1 MDLGRAALSR
11 RVPRRDRRP
20 LRGGRAVAV
29 AAVPFVFL
37 GVFFAYPVVSVIAHG
52 LGSSGRV
59 DPLDVVRS
67 DELWRTVWFTLWQ
80 AAVSTVLT
88 LAAGLPAAWAVAR
101 HDFRGRALVRTLVV
115 VPFVMPTVVVGAA
128 LRAAFERFGLDEG
141 ALRLDHTVW
150 AILLAHVIFNVAVV
164 VRVVGGYWAVLD
176 QRQLDAARVLG
187 ASSRQVWREV
197 TLPHLAPAL
206 WSAASIVFLFCFTSF
221 GVILVV
227 GGPTSRTVETE
238 IWRFA
243 TQRTDFTT
251 AGVLAIVQ
259 LVFVVALVVAS
270 TRLERLAAVRTGMR
284 RAARP
289 PQPRTARQRT
299 TVAATV
305 LGTLTLLLMPL
316 AVLVERSL
324 SVGDGYGLAH
334 YRALVERQ
342 NRSGLLVPPLDAVR
356 NSLTIAVQAT
366 AIALVVGMLASLV
379 VVHGPRLLGRAL
391 DVGLMVPLGTSAVT
405 LGFGILVAL
414 DEPPLDL
421 RTSRLVVPV
430 AQAVVGI
437 PFVVRSVVPMLRAVD
452 HRLREAAA
460 VLGASPARVR
470 REIDLPIVGR
480 ALAAAG
486 GFAFAISLGEFGATS
501 FLARPDRPTVPV
513 AMFRLLG
520 QPGSSL
526 RGQAMALGVVLT
538 AITVLCV
545 AVIERSQR
553 GQRVGW

>member
-1 MDLGRAALSR
+1 L
-11 RVPRRDRRP
+11 
-20 LRGGRAVAV
+20 
-29 AAVPFVFL
+29 VFL
-37 GVFFAYPVVSVIAHG
+37 GVFFVYPVVSVIAEG
-52 LGSSGRV
+52 LDSSGRV

-67 DELWRTVWFTLWQ
+67 VETWRTVWFTLWQ

-101 HDFRGRALVRTLVV
+101 NDFRGRAFVRTLVV

-128 LRAAFERFGLDEG
+128 LRAAFERFGLDDG

-164 VRVVGGYWAVLD
+164 VRVVGGYWSVLD
-176 QRQLDAARVLG
+176 QRRLDAARVLG
-187 ASSRQVWREV
+187 ASRSQVWREV

-206 WSAASIVFLFCFTSF
+206 WSAATIVFLFCFTSF

-227 GGPTSRTVETE
+227 GGPTARTVETE

-270 TRLERLAAVRTGMR
+270 TRLERLASTRAGLR
-284 RAARP
+284 RAAP
-289 PQPRTARQRT
+289 PPRPRTLRQR
-299 TVAATV
+299 VAVATAV
-305 LGTLTLLLMPL
+305 LATLAVLLLPF

-324 SVGDGYGLAH
+324 SVGEGYGFAH
-334 YRALVERQ
+334 YRSLLERQ

-356 NSLTIAVQAT
+356 NSLAIAAEAT
-366 AIALVVGMLASLV
+366 VIALVVGTLASLV

-414 DEPPLDL
+414 DQPPLDL
-421 RTSRLVVPV
+421 RTSRVVVPV
-430 AQAVVGI
+430 AQAIVGI

-452 HRLREAAA
+452 DRLREAAA

-470 REIDLPIVGR
+470 RAIDLPVVGR

-486 GFAFAISLGEFGATS
+486 GFAFAVSLGEFGATS

-545 AVIERSQR
+545 AVIERAQR
-553 GQRVGW
+553 GRRVGW

>member
-1 MDLGRAALSR
+1 MDLGRPAL
-11 RVPRRDRRP
+11 RRDRPP
-20 LRGGRAVAV
+20 LSGGRAAAA
-29 AAVPFVFL
+29 AAVPLVFL
-37 GVFFAYPVVSVIAHG
+37 GVFFAYPVASVIAQG

-67 DELWRTVWFTLWQ
+67 GELWRTVWFTLWQ
-80 AAVSTVLT
+80 AAVSTALT
-88 LAAGLPAAWAVAR
+88 ILAGLPAAWAVAR
-101 HDFRGRALVRTLVV
+101 NDFRGRSLVRTLVV

-128 LRAAFERFGLDEG
+128 LRAAFERFGLDDG

-164 VRVVGGYWAVLD
+164 VRVVGGFWAVLD
-176 QRQLDAARVLG
+176 QRQVDAARVLG
-187 ASSRQVWREV
+187 ASRAQVWREV
-197 TLPHLAPAL
+197 TLPYLAPAL

-227 GGPTSRTVETE
+227 GGPASRTVETE
-238 IWRFA
+238 IWRYA

-251 AGVLAIVQ
+251 AGVLAVVQ
-259 LVFVVALVVAS
+259 LLFVVALVVAS
-270 TRLERLAAVRTGMR
+270 TRLERRTAARTGIR
-284 RAARP
+284 RAAPAPR
-289 PQPRTARQRT
+289 PRTTRRRVLVGT
-299 TVAATV
+299 TV
-305 LGTLTLLLMPL
+305 LGTLTLLLLPL

-334 YRALVERQ
+334 YRALVERET
-342 NRSGLLVPPLDAVR
+342 RSGLLVPPLDAVR
-356 NSLTIAVQAT
+356 NSLSIAAQAT
-366 AIALVVGMLASLV
+366 LCALVVGVLASLV

-421 RTSRLVVPV
+421 RTSPLAVPV
-430 AQAVVGI
+430 AQAIVGI

-452 HRLREAAA
+452 ERQREAAA

-470 REIDLPIVGR
+470 REIDLPVVAR

-486 GFAFAISLGEFGATS
+486 GFAFAVSLGEFGATS

-520 QPGSSL
+520 RPGSSL

-538 AITVLCV
+538 VITVLCV

-553 GQRVGW
+553 GRRVGW